1 MEKSAA
7 QDMKSL
13 LVTNGMTSR
22 AAGRVVE
29 ILEPMEYF
37 EIPASMTYHG
47 AWPGGLFEHSWAVT
61 KQLVCMTDKLGLKW
75 QMRRSPV
82 LVGMLHDLCKTEEY
96 EKCGDGWKHHR
107 LKGHGERSAALAE
120 AILNDTG
127 ALSLTEEER
136 LCIRWHMGAYDDAFR
151 GGSRALNAAMERTPL
166 VLELHYADMIATQR
180 EKHEEG
186 L

>member
-13 LVTNGMTSR
+13 LVANGMTSR
-22 AAGRVVE
+22 PAGRVVE
-29 ILEPMEYF
+29 ILEPMGYF

-107 LKGHGERSAALAE
+107 LKGHGERCTGRSDLERYRGVVTDGGRTAVHPLAH
-120 AILNDTG
+120 G
-127 ALSLTEEER
+127 R
-136 LCIRWHMGAYDDAFR
+136 
-151 GGSRALNAAMERTPL
+151 
-166 VLELHYADMIATQR
+166 V
-180 EKHEEG
+180 
-186 L
+186 